1 MERRIRKRLRS
12 TLSASRPPTMGRTRV
27 GPELGED
34 DDADERARV
43 REVVGVGAEDDVL
56 HPGADVRGEG
66 AQEDDAERPVPERR
80 PGRAAAGR
88 DRTVAVDDRVLDL
101 LDGDGAIFVVLALGS
116 AVGRGGHRPMVRER
130 VCSPPTSGT
139 RGRADAPDG
148 SSKADA
154 GVTCTVTTDEA
165 PARRVRRREG
175 DPQPPAGGS
184 SVMVGRPR
192 RLRVC
197 PGRGRRVQD
206 TWTRA
211 STKMCAGMTAVGF
224 SCWLGVGPSCWPGCG
239 CCPHVWDRKAGS
251 DGPDAGT
258 DGAIRRTRARCRPGR
273 RWPAAPTRCPR
284 LRQCPPAHRR

>member
-1 MERRIRKRLRS
+1 MRKVRCRS
-12 TLSASRPPTMGRTRV
+12 A
-27 GPELGED
+27 
-34 DDADERARV
+34 ARAVPV
-43 REVVGVGAEDDVL
+43 RSGDGA
-56 HPGADVRGEG
+56 
-66 AQEDDAERPVPERR
+66 
-80 PGRAAAGR
+80 
-88 DRTVAVDDRVLDL
+88 VAVDDRVLDL
-101 LDGDGAIFVVLALGS
+101 LDGDGAVFVPLVALSLTALGS
-116 AVGRGGHRPMVRER
+116 AVGRGGHPPMVRER

-258 DGAIRRTRARCRPGR
+258 DGATRRTRARCRPGC
-273 RWPAAPTRCPR
+273 RWPVAPTRCPR
-284 LRQCPPAHRR
+284 RRQCPPAHRR